1 MGVRM
6 RRAGDLS
13 RRPGHTEGPSGARL
27 GRLGQL
33 WRCAVTGL
41 ALAAL
46 MYGTIRGT
54 DDDFPFGPMVQF
66 AFFVDPDGE
75 IRSTFMEADT
85 TAGTHV
91 QVRLS
96 AKGVG
101 IARAEIE
108 GELTKIQRDPS
119 LLQGIADAQRR
130 LHPSEPQFTKLYLK
144 TDVTQL
150 RDGVAHGRRTE
161 TIAVWQVR

>member
-1 MGVRM
+1 MHSRKRGDMTETGTPVRLT
-6 RRAGDLS
+6 RAGL
-13 RRPGHTEGPSGARL
+13 GWRL
-27 GRLGQL
+27 T
-33 WRCAVTGL
+33 ATVL

-46 MYGTIRGT
+46 GYGTVHGT

-66 AFFVDPDGE
+66 AFYVDPDGE

-85 TAGTHV
+85 TAGDRV

-96 AKGVG
+96 AQGVG

-119 LLQGIADAQRR
+119 LLQGIAEAQRR
-130 LHPSEPQFTKLYLK
+130 LHPEEPQFVRLYLR
-144 TDVTQL
+144 THVTEL
-150 RDGVAHGRRTE
+150 RGGVRHGARIE
-161 TIAVWQVR
+161 TLATWTVR

>member
-1 MGVRM
+1 MPGIH
-6 RRAGDLS
+6 RAVHRGCSL
-13 RRPGHTEGPSGARL
+13 GQAGARL
-27 GRLGQL
+27 SRTGLW
-33 WRCAVTGL
+33 WRCAVTALG
-41 ALAAL
+41 LAAL
-46 MYGTIRGT
+46 MYGTVWGT
-54 DDDFPFGPMVQF
+54 DDHFPFGPMVQF

-91 QVRLS
+91 RVRLS

-144 TDVTQL
+144 TDVTVL

-161 TIAVWQVR
+161 TLAVWEVR

>member
-1 MGVRM
+1 MTGIDS
-6 RRAGDLS
+6 AGTDAAGIS
-13 RRPGHTEGPSGARL
+13 TRRPLPAAGRRWRL
-27 GRLGQL
+27 TITVL
-33 WRCAVTGL
+33 V
-41 ALAAL
+41 LAAL
-46 MYGTIRGT
+46 GYGTVRGT
-54 DDDFPFGPMVQF
+54 DDLFPFGPLVQF
-66 AFFVDPDGE
+66 AFSVDPDGE

-108 GELTKIQRDPS
+108 GELTKIERDPS

-130 LHPSEPQFTKLYLK
+130 LHPAEPQFTRLYLV
-144 TDVTQL
+144 TDVTEL
-150 RDGVAHGRRTE
+150 RDGVAAGRRTE
-161 TIAVWQVR
+161 TVATWTVR